1 MSKPDI
7 PPRITRLAIVFCFTR
22 VMQKGKN
29 MTITLASL
37 HEQLETRLSDS
48 TNLVFSID
56 FLDEAIRAAL
66 GDLSNTYGSS
76 AQIKNLDGATDST
89 IEEVDLQTL
98 LMGAMAY
105 ALRFR
110 LYERIEEATPACE
123 TPDALA
129 QLATETMNEFQAL
142 LTHVRLRRF
151 YASIDPPYSQWAWN
165 EPCDM

>member
-1 MSKPDI
+1 MSRPDI
-7 PPRITRLAIVFCFTR
+7 PPRMTRLVIIFYYIHYL
-22 VMQKGKN
+22 QKGKN

-48 TNLVFSID
+48 TNLVFSKD

-76 AQIKNLDGATDST
+76 VQIKNLDGATDST
-89 IEEVDLQTL
+89 IEEADLQTF

-110 LYERIEEATPACE
+110 LYERIEEATPVREA
-123 TPDALA
+123 PDALA

-151 YASIDPPYSQWAWN
+151 YASIDPPYSQWTWD
-165 EPCDM
+165 ESCDM